1 MGLNSSPVTHQLCG
15 LEQVTHPL
23 SVHLL
28 ALKVEISILLC
39 VNYHAL
45 SMYYVLVIILDCL
58 LTYLI
63 SHITRI
69 IFIFKI
75 SSQLMNFFP
84 KIGNMCLTMSLTL
97 E

>member
-45 SMYYVLVIILDCL
+45 SMYYVLSTEMQKQRTSPDFKDRVVKAAINM
-58 LTYLI
+58 
-63 SHITRI
+63 SHCKR
-69 IFIFKI
+69 K
-75 SSQLMNFFP
+75 QM
-84 KIGNMCLTMSLTL
+84 
-97 E
+97 